1 MKNSVKIEQILVVP
15 ATKYKAIMP
24 ADELKVVLMEYETS
38 IKYNPNTS
46 QWVSSVIP
54 TPSEWNVT
62 HLAKGKRSNRKLV
75 NYYELKKQQP
85 NLFDSNRALVAGGVS
100 LVGTTLVLSG
110 QTPADIINSYI
121 TGEIPTKNGRKYIK

>member
-1 MKNSVKIEQILVVP
+1 MKNSVNIQQILVVP
-15 ATKYKAIMP
+15 ANKYKAIMP

-38 IKYNPNTS
+38 IKYDSNTS

-62 HLAKGKRSNRKLV
+62 HIAKGKRSNRKLI

-85 NLFDSNRALVAGGVS
+85 NLFDSNRALVAGGVA
-100 LVGTTLVLSG
+100 LVGNTLVLSG
-110 QTPADIINSYI
+110 QTPSDVINAYI